1 MPVYVLHEV
10 WPYEYD
16 IVLGV
21 YSTMEALEFA
31 RAEYAA
37 AHTSLQYVEFEV
49 STFEVD
55 APAQYRW

>member
-1 MPVYVLHEV
+1 MLVYVLREV

-16 IVLGV
+16 MVLGV

-49 STFEVD
+49 STSEVD
-55 APAQYRW
+55 APAAWRW

>member
-1 MPVYVLHEV
+1 MLVYVLREV

-16 IVLGV
+16 MVLGV

-37 AHTSLQYVEFEV
+37 STSMQFVEFEV

-55 APAQYRW
+55 APVEWRG

>member
-1 MPVYVLHEV
+1 MHVYVLREV
-10 WPYEYD
+10 WAYEYD
-16 IVLGV
+16 MVLGV
-21 YSTMEALEFA
+21 YSTPEAAEFA

-55 APAQYRW
+55 APAEWRG